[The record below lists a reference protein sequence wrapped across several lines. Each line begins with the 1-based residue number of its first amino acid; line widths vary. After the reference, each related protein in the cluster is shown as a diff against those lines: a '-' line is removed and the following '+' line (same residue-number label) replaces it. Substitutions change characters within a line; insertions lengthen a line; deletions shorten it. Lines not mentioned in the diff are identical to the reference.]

1 MLKLIY
7 PDNTKGMM
15 QVGVFAE
22 NTPFEVFMDLA
33 LQGISW
39 ELPSNIRSGS
49 TSLGNQI
56 KQADLRVRPSI
67 FFIREE
73 HANARTLH

>member
-7 PDNTKGMM
+7 PDNTKGVMP
-15 QVGVFAE
+15 VEVFAE
-22 NTPFEVFMDLA
+22 NKPFEVFMGLA

-39 ELPSNIRSGS
+39 ELCDNLQSESS
-49 TSLGNQI
+49 ALGNQI

-67 FFIREE
+67 FFLRGE
-73 HANARTLH
+73 HANAHTLH

>member
-7 PDNTKGMM
+7 PDNTKGVMP
-15 QVGVFAE
+15 VGVFTE
-22 NTPFEVFMDLA
+22 NKPFEVFMGLA

-39 ELPSNIRSGS
+39 ELPVNLRSG
-49 TSLGNQI
+49 TLGNQI

-67 FFIREE
+67 FFLRGE
-73 HANARTLH
+73 HANAHTLH